1 MSCLTNP
8 TMMSTNPNFKA
19 GLLSIITAL
28 SLPFLTTQQAAA
40 SSYQQVYDVVFNNSL
55 NPETDTD
62 NQQAKQERAV
72 YQSGQLPKYQ
82 VTASKFNKAVR
93 EQLATRTEQTLNQD
107 VDYYDRLDKLVHSNG
122 ICMAG
127 TWEMTEDVKNSDGQ
141 SYTGMFAKEAKSL
154 FIGRLSVA
162 LSDTKQGEYQAFGM
176 AGKIFGTDK
185 ANANVTTENF
195 FVAEV
200 LTGAKRDSVYD
211 APMTN
216 NPKVGFR
223 FNVISLGLK
232 IGPIFRKADKEA
244 TMRPVDGIAAMGI
257 NADNKANGNKG
268 KAGVVSPKYMMIAPV
283 KPVNYVITPGID
295 FRNEFALTPEEKA
308 KGITRDF
315 EVYVSDTA
323 NKPEDSGWQHIG
335 HIKADK
341 TAVSYGCD
349 RQLHFAHPKA
359 S

>member
-1 MSCLTNP
+1 
-8 TMMSTNPNFKA
+8 MMSTNPNFKA

-141 SYTGMFAKEAKSL
+141 SYTGMFAK
-154 FIGRLSVA
+154 
-162 LSDTKQGEYQAFGM
+162 
-176 AGKIFGTDK
+176 
-185 ANANVTTENF
+185 
-195 FVAEV
+195 
-200 LTGAKRDSVYD
+200 
-211 APMTN
+211 
-216 NPKVGFR
+216 
-223 FNVISLGLK
+223 
-232 IGPIFRKADKEA
+232 
-244 TMRPVDGIAAMGI
+244 
-257 NADNKANGNKG
+257 
-268 KAGVVSPKYMMIAPV
+268 
-283 KPVNYVITPGID
+283 
-295 FRNEFALTPEEKA
+295 
-308 KGITRDF
+308 
-315 EVYVSDTA
+315 
-323 NKPEDSGWQHIG
+323 
-335 HIKADK
+335 
-341 TAVSYGCD
+341 
-349 RQLHFAHPKA
+349 
-359 S
+359 